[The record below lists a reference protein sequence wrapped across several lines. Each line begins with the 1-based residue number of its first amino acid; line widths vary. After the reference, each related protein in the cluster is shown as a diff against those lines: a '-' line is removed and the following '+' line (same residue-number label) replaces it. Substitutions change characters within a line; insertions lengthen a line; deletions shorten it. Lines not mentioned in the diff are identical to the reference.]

1 MLPALTPAYLE
12 RLISQPHRGEI
23 EPADAAGEVGS
34 VVGGSGV
41 RVTLRFARG
50 DGPRRIA
57 SARWRAFGSLAAI
70 GPGSTLCER
79 LVGCDDE
86 GALAVDAP
94 SLLRGFGGPL
104 PAPVARAATH
114 LLEATALA
122 LSESGPK
129 TANVRAPG
137 VLVCRCLGVGDRVI
151 RHAIRGGAL
160 DVEAIGLVTSAGHGC
175 HSCRPDL
182 RAILDEETAGR
193 DSSPAG
199 REAPS
204 PSKEGS
210 PAAPLLERAIDALVR
225 PTWRAQG
232 VALGA
237 VRVEGEI
244 VLLSVASIERD
255 ALASPIGAVA
265 IARHALR
272 DTLSEGMRVELA
284 PPADALGASGGPHV
298 PPSRAR

>member
-79 LVGCDDE
+79 LVGCDDA

-182 RAILDEETAGR
+182 RAILDEETVGR
-193 DSSPAG
+193 DSSTAG
-199 REAPS
+199 D
-204 PSKEGS
+204 S

-272 DTLSEGMRVELA
+272 DTLSEGVRVELA
-284 PPADALGASGGPHV
+284 PSADALGASGGPHV